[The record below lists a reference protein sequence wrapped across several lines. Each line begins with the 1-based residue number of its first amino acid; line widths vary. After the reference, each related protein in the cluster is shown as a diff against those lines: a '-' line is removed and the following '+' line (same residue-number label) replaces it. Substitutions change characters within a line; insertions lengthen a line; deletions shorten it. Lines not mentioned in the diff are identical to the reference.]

1 MSEPGRQGAFDRIT
15 LDTPAALGYE
25 SLSRFAISRI
35 LFVSSLYDY
44 FILEEDGRL
53 GDLLARSNGSAPRLT
68 QISGGENALAELTSG
83 RYDLVVTLMRLGDMD
98 PFTFGRRVR
107 VIAPGMPVMVLA
119 YNTPELQRLVA
130 MSDPGAVDAIFV
142 WLGDGNLLQ
151 GMIRMAEDCRNAAA
165 DCGELGVPALMVVED
180 SVFFYSRYLH
190 EIHVMISSLQEGIL
204 SSKALSPAQL
214 AVRGRARPKV
224 LLATSRE
231 QAEEYL
237 EKYGEVMLGVIT
249 DQSFPCSGGDDRE
262 AGLRLIERIRGDH
275 PHMPVLLQ
283 TSEETDGAG
292 ACALGATFVHKSSPT
307 LMKTIRKELADRF
320 GFGPLSLED
329 PDTGRIDRIET
340 LDSFF
345 LALDRSPA
353 TAVAAACEKGAVRR
367 WLMVHAELDLARR
380 LHSVARREG
389 EDDAGLRGRISD
401 EARKWR
407 KDSHRGSIPPYS
419 RSFYEDYAQFSR
431 IGSGSIG
438 GKGRGLAFIDRVLT
452 GSLSPDAFPGVS
464 VSIPRTLVLTTEV
477 FDEFMEQND
486 LLEPV
491 LSETRDLSIAGRF
504 QRADLPPTVLGDL
517 RDFLGEVRAP
527 LAVRSSSLL
536 EDALYQ
542 PFAGI
547 YATKMLPNG
556 NPSFDERFRAFTSA
570 IKLVYSSTYLRQAR
584 AYIQSTNHRP
594 EEEKMAVLIQPV
606 VGRMHGE
613 RYYPHFSGVGRSYDY
628 YPAGGAKPED
638 GVVNA
643 AVGLGKTIV
652 DGGVSLR
659 FSPKHPGI
667 MPQFTGVRDMLSLSQ
682 RTLWALDMSSGAGA
696 GMDEEEDQYLLRLGL
711 EDAERDGILDWL
723 ASTYSPEDDRVYD
736 GITRPGARVVDF
748 AHVLKNRVFPLAEIS
763 DSVLEIGRRAMN
775 CPVEIEFA
783 GVLSGRTALPAE
795 FSLLQIR
802 PMVAGDELVTVDLDG
817 VDTGGAL
824 CSSGRVLGNGTRSDI
839 ADIVFVKP
847 DSFQAANTRAIA
859 REIDSFNS
867 VLARE
872 GRPYLLAGP
881 GRWGSSDPWL
891 GVPVNWS
898 QICGVKAIIEVTMP
912 GMNVDPSQ
920 GSHFFQNMTSLR
932 IGYFT
937 VSHSDSSELMDWQW
951 LLSLPAAGETASVRH
966 VRLGDPLTVMIDGRS
981 GRGLV
986 LKPR

>member
-1 MSEPGRQGAFDRIT
+1 MSALERQDAFDRIT
-15 LDTPAALGYE
+15 LDTPSALSYE
-25 SLSRFAISRI
+25 NLSRYAVSRI

-53 GDLLARSNGSAPRLT
+53 GDMLARSRGGAPRLI
-68 QISGGENALAELTSG
+68 QVSGGENALAQLGEN
-83 RYDLVVTLMRLGDMD
+83 RYDMVVTLMRLGDMD
-98 PFTFGRRVR
+98 PFTFARRARLVSPGIPV
-107 VIAPGMPVMVLA
+107 VILA
-119 YNTPELQRLVA
+119 HNTPELPRLMEMEDSSA
-130 MSDPGAVDAIFV
+130 IDALFV

-151 GMIRMAEDCRNAAA
+151 GMIRLIEDRRNAGEDCA
-165 DCGELGVPALMVVED
+165 GLGVPALLVVED

-190 EIHVMISSLQEGIL
+190 EIHRLIATLQEGIL
-204 SSKALSPAQL
+204 SSKALSPSQIAM
-214 AVRGRARPKV
+214 RERARPKV

-231 QAEEYL
+231 QADEYL
-237 EKYGEVMLGVIT
+237 RDYGDLMLGVIT
-249 DQSFPCSGGDDRE
+249 DQAFPSGGARDPG
-262 AGLRLIERIRGDH
+262 AGLQLISEIRRRF

-283 TSEETDGAG
+283 TSEETGGSEA
-292 ACALGATFVHKSSPT
+292 AALGASFVSKASPT
-307 LMKTIRKELADRF
+307 LIREIRRELKDRF
-320 GFGPLSLED
+320 GFGALSLYD
-329 PDTGRIDRIET
+329 PETGRSDLVES

-345 LALDRSPA
+345 LALDRSPPA
-353 TAVAAACEKGAVRR
+353 ALAAALETGAVRR

-380 LHSVARREG
+380 LN
-389 EDDAGLRGRISD
+389 DAGRTAGESDGEFRGRISTL
-401 EARKWR
+401 ARNWR
-407 KDSHRGSIPPYS
+407 RESHRGSVPPYS

-452 GSLSPDAFPGVS
+452 GSLSQDAFPGVS
-464 VSIPRTLVLTTEV
+464 LSIPRTLVLTTEV
-477 FDEFMEQND
+477 FDDFIEQND
-486 LLEPV
+486 LQEFA
-491 LSETRDLSIAGRF
+491 LSEARDLSIIGSF

-517 RDFLGEVRAP
+517 RDFLHEVRTP

-556 NPSFDERFRAFTSA
+556 APTFDDRFRSFVSA
-570 IKLVYSSTYLRQAR
+570 IKLVYASTYMRQAR

-594 EEEKMAVLIQPV
+594 EEEKMALLIQPV
-606 VGRMHGE
+606 VGRLHGE
-613 RYYPHFSGVGRSYDY
+613 RYYPHFSGVGRSYNF
-628 YPAGGAKPED
+628 YPAGGAIPED

-643 AVGLGKTIV
+643 ALGLGKTIV

-659 FSPKHPGI
+659 FTPRYPGI
-667 MPQFTGVRDMLSLSQ
+667 LPQFTGVRDMLALSQ
-682 RTLWALDMSSGAGA
+682 RSLWALDMSSGAGA
-696 GMDEEEDQYLLRLGL
+696 GMDEEEDQFLVRLNL
-711 EDAERDGILDWL
+711 EDAERDGILEWL
-723 ASTYSPEDDRVYD
+723 ASTYCPEDDRVCD
-736 GITRPGARVVDF
+736 GIARQGARVVDF
-748 AHVLKNRVFPLAEIS
+748 AHVLKNHVFPLAEIT
-763 DSVLEIGRRAMN
+763 DAVLEIGRKAMN

-783 GVLSGRTALPAE
+783 CVLSGRSALPAE

-817 VDTGGAL
+817 VDVSGAL
-824 CSSGRVLGNGTRSDI
+824 CRSGRVLGNGTREDI
-839 ADIVFVKP
+839 RDIVFVKP
-847 DSFQAANTRAIA
+847 DTFQAGNTKLIA
-859 REIDSFNS
+859 REVDSFNA

-891 GVPVNWS
+891 GIPVNWS
-898 QICGVKAIIEVTMP
+898 QISGVKTIVEVTLP

-937 VSHSDSSELMDWQW
+937 VSHSIPTETMDWQW
-951 LLSLPAAGETASVRH
+951 LLSLPAEGESASVRH
-966 VRLGDPLTVMIDGRS
+966 VRLGEPLTVMIDGRS
-981 GRGLV
+981 GKGVILR
-986 LKPR
+986 PR